1 MINLL
6 IKLLKESVE
15 KCYVNDKSL
24 IERSMEQACVARIY
38 YYMQFL
44 VETKDEYARFREYN
58 LDCEYNKN
66 GEHIKETQRCING
79 TKPDLIIHKR
89 GNNQSNLLV
98 VEFKPRKGHYKKYAK
113 TDKYLDIIKLE
124 DFTIDYIYN
133 YKLGAFVQ
141 LYKQKPKY
149 TFFSNG
155 QEVSESELSNE

>member
-1 MINLL
+1 MRALL
-6 IKLLKESVE
+6 VKLLKSAVNE
-15 KCYVNDKSL
+15 CYTNDKTL

-38 YYMQFL
+38 YYMQYMINT
-44 VETKDEYARFREYN
+44 EDEYARFREYN

-66 GEHIKETQRCING
+66 GKHIKETQRCING

-98 VEFKPRKGHYKKYAK
+98 VEFKPRKGHYKKHVETGK
-113 TDKYLDIIKLE
+113 CLDIIKLE
-124 DFTIDYIYN
+124 DFTTDYIYN